1 MSENNAALQEL
12 LDKQAIREL
21 VARISRAIDRGDVA
35 LLASC
40 YHPDAKEERDGHI
53 REGATIA
60 SEIVE
65 STDKSMQSTC
75 HILAQQ
81 LIEISGDKAVSE
93 TYGTGRHVFKDG
105 RLSRTVVRYADRLEK
120 RDGEWKIL
128 YRLAV
133 AEARDVEPAPAG
145 PPFVSL
151 ARRDKSDPTY
161 ALFSS

>member
-1 MSENNAALQEL
+1 MSDNAAIQEL

-21 VARISRAIDRGDVA
+21 VARISRGVDRGDVA

-53 REGATIA
+53 REGGTIA

-65 STDKSMQSTC
+65 STDNSMRSTC

-81 LIEISGDKAVSE
+81 LIEVRGDKAVSE
-93 TYGTGRHVFKDG
+93 TYATGRHVFKDG
-105 RLSRTVVRYADRLEK
+105 RLSHTVVRYADRFEK
-120 RDGEWKIL
+120 RDGEWKVI

-133 AEARDVEPAPAG
+133 AEARETHPAPEG
-145 PPFVSL
+145 PAFNGL
-151 ARRDKSDPTY
+151 ARRDKTDPTY
-161 ALFSS
+161 ALFEG

>member
-1 MSENNAALQEL
+1 MSDNAAIQEL

-21 VARISRAIDRGDVA
+21 VARISRGVDRGDVE

-53 REGATIA
+53 REGLNIAT
-60 SEIVE
+60 EIVE
-65 STDKSMQSTC
+65 STDKSMRSTC

-81 LIEISGDKAVSE
+81 LIEVRGDKAVSE
-93 TYGTGRHVFKDG
+93 TYATGRHVFKDG
-105 RLSRTVVRYADRLEK
+105 RLSHTVVRYADRFEK
-120 RDGEWKIL
+120 RNGEWKVI

-133 AEARDVEPAPAG
+133 AESRETLPAPDAAA
-145 PPFVSL
+145 FASL

-161 ALFSS
+161 ALFAG

>member
-1 MSENNAALQEL
+1 MSDNAIQEL

-21 VARISRAIDRGDVA
+21 VARISRGVDRGDVE

-53 REGATIA
+53 REGTSIA

-65 STDKSMQSTC
+65 STDNSMESTC

-81 LIEISGDKAVSE
+81 LIEVRGDKAVAE
-93 TYGTGRHVFKDG
+93 TYATGRHVFKDG
-105 RLSRTVVRYADRLEK
+105 RINRTVVRYADRFEK
-120 RDGEWKIL
+120 RDGEWKVI

-133 AEARDVEPAPAG
+133 AEARDIEPAPER
-145 PPFVSL
+145 PFKGL

-161 ALFSS
+161 ALFDS